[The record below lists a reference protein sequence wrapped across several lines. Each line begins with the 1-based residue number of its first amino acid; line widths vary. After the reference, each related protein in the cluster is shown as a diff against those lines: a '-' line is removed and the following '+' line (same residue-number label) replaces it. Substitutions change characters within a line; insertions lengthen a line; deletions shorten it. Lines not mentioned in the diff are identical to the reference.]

1 MSKQTRRNVHVVPAG
16 TSKSKR
22 ATFVAR
28 VAKEGTVLT
37 EPTTQVEAI
46 AAVIPAA
53 RKRRSE
59 VVIHRADG
67 RIRDTDSCGND
78 SAAVKDTK
86 H

>member
-1 MSKQTRRNVHVVPAG
+1 MSKQKRRNVHVVPVG
-16 TSKSKR
+16 TAKSTR
-22 ATFVAR
+22 AKFVAR

-37 EPTTQVEAI
+37 EPTTQGEAI
-46 AAVIPAA
+46 AAAIPEA

-67 RIRDTDSCGND
+67 RIRDTDSYGND
-78 SAAVKDTK
+78 SAEVNDTK